1 MELTQS
7 QLLNKN
13 IFEYSIKPPNMGVFC
28 YIYLTQVF
36 INMGKKIKVRLTEQE
51 LIDLITKQ
59 LTGKDSMDILKG
71 MLSGVS
77 KSPKTSDTTPEKTSG
92 SPIIKSPGDFTQI
105 DLNTSEGFK
114 AYENISDKFID
125 SRPSNLLGI
134 NGRMLA
140 NAAKQSYNKFKS
152 YVPPELALAQLSAEG
167 GFSNNPK
174 ARPIRTKNPFNVGN
188 VDSGSNVQ
196 HGSVESGIQSYYDL
210 MAKNYLSG
218 GKSASDLIDNFVNL
232 KGQRYASSKDYE
244 NMVKKISSQVSQI
257 SQPIYASLGDKGQT
271 GLA

>member
-1 MELTQS
+1 
-7 QLLNKN
+7 
-13 IFEYSIKPPNMGVFC
+13 
-28 YIYLTQVF
+28 
-36 INMGKKIKVRLTEQE
+36 
-51 LIDLITKQ
+51 
-59 LTGKDSMDILKG
+59 
-71 MLSGVS
+71 
-77 KSPKTSDTTPEKTSG
+77 
-92 SPIIKSPGDFTQI
+92 
-105 DLNTSEGFK
+105 
-114 AYENISDKFID
+114 
-125 SRPSNLLGI
+125 
-134 NGRMLA
+134 MLA

-152 YVPPELALAQLSAEG
+152 YVPPELALAQLTAEG

-196 HGSVESGIQSYYDL
+196 HGSVEGGIQSYYDL

-218 GKSASDLIDNFVNL
+218 GKSASDLISNFVNT

-244 NMVKKISSQVSQI
+244 NMVKKVSSQVNQM

>member
-1 MELTQS
+1 
-7 QLLNKN
+7 
-13 IFEYSIKPPNMGVFC
+13 
-28 YIYLTQVF
+28 
-36 INMGKKIKVRLTEQE
+36 MGKKFKVQLTEQE

-59 LTGKDSMDILKG
+59 ITGSDSMDILKSV
-71 MLSGVS
+71 LSGAS
-77 KSPKTSDTTPEKTSG
+77 KYKKTSGTTPEKTSGTTPEKTSG
-92 SPIIKSPGDFTQI
+92 SPIIKSSGDFTQL
-105 DLNTSEGFK
+105 DLNTTEGYK
-114 AYENISDKFID
+114 AYKDISDKFIGGR
-125 SRPSNLLGI
+125 SSNLLGI
-134 NGRMLA
+134 DGDMLA

-152 YVPPELALAQLSAEG
+152 YVPPELALAQLTAEG

-196 HGSVESGIQSYYDL
+196 HGSVEGGIQSYYDL

-218 GKSASDLIDNFVNL
+218 GKSASDLINNFVNT

-244 NMVKKISSQVSQI
+244 NMVKKVSSQVNQMSL
-257 SQPIYASLGDKGQT
+257 PIYAALGDKGQT

>member
-1 MELTQS
+1 
-7 QLLNKN
+7 
-13 IFEYSIKPPNMGVFC
+13 
-28 YIYLTQVF
+28 
-36 INMGKKIKVRLTEQE
+36 MGKKFKVQLTEQE

-59 LTGKDSMDILKG
+59 ITGSDSMDILKSV
-71 MLSGVS
+71 LSGAS
-77 KSPKTSDTTPEKTSG
+77 KYKKTSGTTPEKTSGTTPEKTSG
-92 SPIIKSPGDFTQI
+92 SPIIKSSGDFTQL
-105 DLNTSEGFK
+105 DLNTTEGYK
-114 AYENISDKFID
+114 AYKDISDKFIGGR
-125 SRPSNLLGI
+125 SSNLLGI
-134 NGRMLA
+134 DGDMLA

-152 YVPPELALAQLSAEG
+152 YVPPELALAQLTAEG

-188 VDSGSNVQ
+188 VDSGSNIQ
-196 HGSVESGIQSYYDL
+196 HGSVEGGIQSYYDL

-218 GKSASDLIDNFVNL
+218 GKSASDLISNFVNT

-244 NMVKKISSQVSQI
+244 NMVKKVSSQVNQM

>member
-1 MELTQS
+1 
-7 QLLNKN
+7 
-13 IFEYSIKPPNMGVFC
+13 MGVFC
-28 YIYLTQVF
+28 CIYLIQVF
-36 INMGKKIKVRLTEQE
+36 IIMGKKIKVRLTEQE

-59 LTGKDSMDILKG
+59 LSGQDSMDILKG
-71 MLSGVS
+71 MLSGKPKDTS
-77 KSPKTSDTTPEKTSG
+77 KSNGDLTNPILSSG
-92 SPIIKSPGDFTQI
+92 DKFTELN
-105 DLNTSEGFK
+105 LNTPEGFK
-114 AYENISDKFID
+114 AYKNISDKFINT
-125 SRPSNLLGI
+125 RPSNLLGI
-134 NGRMLA
+134 NGEMLA

-152 YVPPELALAQLSAEG
+152 YVPPELALSQLSAEG

-188 VDSGSNVQ
+188 VDKGPNIS
-196 HGSVESGIQSYYDL
+196 HGSVQSGIQSYYDL

-218 GKSASDLIDNFVNL
+218 GKNASDLIDNFVNV

-244 NMVKKISSQVSQI
+244 NMVKKISSQVSQM